1 MFQEDNRLKMK
12 TMGRDSISINRE
24 VIDVRY
30 VEQLMDTEQLAAL
43 GYMLKYMQIHF
54 FDGKHTLTQ
63 AVDALWDVLQKKGI
77 AAARVVICR
86 ADLRCQESRKCLRA

>member
-54 FDGKHTLTQ
+54 LMENTP
-63 AVDALWDVLQKKGI
+63 
-77 AAARVVICR
+77 
-86 ADLRCQESRKCLRA
+86 

>member
-1 MFQEDNRLKMK
+1 MK

-43 GYMLKYMQIHF
+43 GYMLKYMQTPF
-54 FDGKHTLTQ
+54 
-63 AVDALWDVLQKKGI
+63 
-77 AAARVVICR
+77 
-86 ADLRCQESRKCLRA
+86 